1 MYRLKPPDRNFIYTL
16 HCVLFRFML
25 ELQKEQKLEYVRK
38 VTSMASDIGYTVST
52 CTCNMYVLMYTHMSM
67 YICTHTVLHTC
78 TNLKS

>member
-25 ELQKEQKLEYVRK
+25 ELKKEQKLEYVRK

-52 CTCNMYVLMYTHMSM
+52 CTCNMYLC
-67 YICTHTVLHTC
+67 IHTC
-78 TNLKS
+78 LCIYAHILSYIHVQI